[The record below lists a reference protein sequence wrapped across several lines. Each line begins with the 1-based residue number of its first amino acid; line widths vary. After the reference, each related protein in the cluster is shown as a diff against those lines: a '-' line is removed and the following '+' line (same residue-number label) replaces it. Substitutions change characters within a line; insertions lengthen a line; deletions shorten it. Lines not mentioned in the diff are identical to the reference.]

1 MYCNN
6 YIDIIIIAI
15 NQHIRAG
22 QSEECMKEVFTVI
35 TTLKVTCSNK
45 QVMFSWVGFQIKKVD
60 TGTIFLYIDTLI

>member
-1 MYCNN
+1 
-6 YIDIIIIAI
+6 
-15 NQHIRAG
+15 
-22 QSEECMKEVFTVI
+22 MKEVFTVI